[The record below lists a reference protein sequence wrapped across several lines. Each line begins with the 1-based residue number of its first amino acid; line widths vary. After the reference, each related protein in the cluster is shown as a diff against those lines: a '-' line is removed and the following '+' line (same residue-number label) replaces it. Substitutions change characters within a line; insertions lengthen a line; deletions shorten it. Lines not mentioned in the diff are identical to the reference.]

1 MSTVSP
7 AVARRHPAAIGLSTA
22 FAAAGCLLLAACGS
36 STSAGS
42 SATATT
48 TATTTAAT
56 TGSSPTA
63 TGSAVGTTA
72 LIPTSCAGIPLTLI
86 GADIGGV
93 AVTRSLGTAPSL
105 SCEFAN
111 AGATHIIVVNLGAG
125 GAAQFAV
132 LKAASAGGGRTITPI
147 PGLGSS
153 AFEISKAGVVRG
165 VDALSA
171 RNVVV
176 SVSADQPLPKT
187 EAIVQQL
194 VSLY

>member
-1 MSTVSP
+1 MSAVSP
-7 AVARRHPAAIGLSTA
+7 TLARHHRTTVRVSPA
-22 FAAAGCLLLAACGS
+22 FAAAACLLLAACGS
-36 STSAGS
+36 STSGGP
-42 SATATT
+42 SATATPT
-48 TATTTAAT
+48 VPS
-56 TGSSPTA
+56 TGTSPTA
-63 TGSAVGTTA
+63 TGSAAGITA
-72 LIPTSCAGIPLTLI
+72 ALPTSCAGIPLTLI

-93 AVTRSLGTAPSL
+93 AVTRSLGTPPSL

-111 AGATHIIVVNLGAG
+111 AGATHIVIVNLGAG

-132 LKAASAGGGRTITPI
+132 LKAASAGGGRTITPLT
-147 PGLGSS
+147 GLGSS

-165 VDALSA
+165 VDALTA
-171 RNVVV
+171 QNVVV

>member
-1 MSTVSP
+1 MSAVSP
-7 AVARRHPAAIGLSTA
+7 ALSRHHHPATVGVSTA
-22 FAAAGCLLLAACGS
+22 FATAACLLLAACGS
-36 STSAGS
+36 STSGGAS
-42 SATATT
+42 VTATS
-48 TATTTAAT
+48 TAAS
-56 TGSSPTA
+56 TGTSPAA
-63 TGSAVGTTA
+63 TGTAVGTVA
-72 LIPTSCAGIPLTLI
+72 VLPSSCTGIPLTLI

-93 AVTRSLGTAPSL
+93 AVTRSLGKPPSL

-111 AGATHIIVVNLGAG
+111 AGATHIVVVNLGAG

-147 PGLGSS
+147 SGLGSS

-176 SVSADQPLPKT
+176 SVSADQPLSKT